1 MAKSNK
7 FFDFFLTSNMGCLR
21 HSEKVE
27 CWGQKMVVLA
37 DDYFFVRCAFNHCQM
52 VLSSQKLCLLFLF
65 SPISEIIK
73 KPFCSFCKIKK
84 A

>member
-37 DDYFFVRCAFNHCQM
+37 DDYFFVRSAFNHCQM

-73 KPFCSFCKIKK
+73 KLFCSFLYI
-84 A
+84 